1 MIIFLF
7 YLINIIKLV
16 KIDKLSDEQKEWA
29 LIKQNI
35 LKMTAQKNVN
45 LVYFFFFFIFNL
57 FVFIE

>member
-7 YLINIIKLV
+7 YLIIIIKLV

-35 LKMTAQKNVN
+35 LKMTAQKNVI
-45 LVYFFFFFIFNL
+45 LVYFFFFSFLIYL
-57 FVFIE
+57 CL